1 MLSVTPLHFPFIQQ
15 IQWKQYHPSFCSF
28 CSNCQTQT
36 ATNHHHYNRENE
48 STQDQQQGEKYS
60 EPIQYLRWSFSQ
72 KQFTAFRNYWF
83 LKSSFLDVWLGSKGA
98 SDKLIITFFYSM
110 TQSKF
115 FYFICGAIFLLNRL
129 LAQKISFE

>member
-1 MLSVTPLHFPFIQQ
+1 MLSVTRSIFLLFSKFYENNTTLLFAASAQIAKHRLPPTIIITIEKMRVLKISSKEKSIQN
-15 IQWKQYHPSFCSF
+15 PV
-28 CSNCQTQT
+28 
-36 ATNHHHYNRENE
+36 
-48 STQDQQQGEKYS
+48 
-60 EPIQYLRWSFSQ
+60 QYLRWSFSQ